1 MKMIEERLKTLV
13 DDVLLENFATVPIPL
28 KIALKEIRAFEL
40 IPWYPV
46 HPENFVQIRPY
57 ILCSVQLGRTVQ
69 IQWLIQPV
77 ARMALSVILQ
87 KQTKTVLRDIFAIV
101 MKFSLRSKVSKF
113 PKSSYIVLKYLK
125 TFEAM
130 RRWYLQS
137 RFQ

>member
-1 MKMIEERLKTLV
+1 MKMTEERLKTLA
-13 DDVLLENFATVPIPL
+13 DGVLLENFATVPIPL

-46 HPENFVQIRPY
+46 HPANFVQIRPY
-57 ILCSVQLGRTVQ
+57 TLCSVQLGRTVQ

-77 ARMALSVILQ
+77 ARMALSVIPR